1 MMCRFTLGRKRV
13 SAKSVVTDTGAKE
26 QGGYLTR
33 LLRRFAGRTMARHE
47 RVTPDPCR
55 VAWAV
60 APDVRASVYDEGV
73 AILHIPTGRVFLCNR
88 TASRIWQ
95 GVVDGLSSE
104 DTCDEISREWGVTRS
119 LVYHHASSF
128 LTELERRRLVV
139 QMPQAEA

>member
-1 MMCRFTLGRKRV
+1 MPVR
-13 SAKSVVTDTGAKE
+13 SIVTDASAREERGF
-26 QGGYLTR
+26 LTR
-33 LLRRFAGRTMARHE
+33 LLRRFAGRSTPRQQ

-60 APDVRASVYDEGV
+60 APDVRASVHDDGV

-104 DTCDEISREWGVTRS
+104 DTCDEISREWGVTRA
-119 LVYHHASSF
+119 LVHQHASSF
-128 LTELERRRLVV
+128 LSELERRRLVV
-139 QMPQAEA
+139 QRPGAEA

>member
-1 MMCRFTLGRKRV
+1 MP
-13 SAKSVVTDTGAKE
+13 AKSSVTDSNTRE
-26 QGGYLTR
+26 QRGFLMR
-33 LLRRFAGRTMARHE
+33 LLRRFAGRPMPRHQ

-60 APDVRASVYDEGV
+60 APDVRSSVHDDGV

-104 DTCDEISREWGVTRS
+104 DTCDEISREWGVTRA
-119 LVYHHASSF
+119 LVHQHASSF

-139 QMPQAEA
+139 QLPEAEA